1 MAEELFREI
10 NELIGTPSN
19 RHVDEWK
26 AAGRPVIGY
35 FCQYMPPELIL
46 AAGALPLRM
55 RGVGSEDSSHAD
67 AYLSGHVCTYVRH
80 TINLVLEGYYS
91 VLDGEVSLNSCDH
104 VRRCADV
111 LRKKTSIAFHGFIS
125 VPRNPRESL
134 YGYYKKELQKLL
146 AEMRDHFGTRIT
158 DDDLRAAIAGMNENR
173 RRLHLLNALRRE
185 DQPKLSGAEALGV
198 HIASQVLPPTVFA
211 EVADRLI
218 EALKDRPGLMSPRGR
233 LILIGAELDEPEY
246 VAAVESQGALVVADM
261 LCFGERSVLD
271 LLEENTAD
279 PLDTIARAYFFRPS
293 CARMIGDFP
302 DRWENLKQLATAAR
316 ADGIVFEKIVF
327 CDPWAAEQHNL
338 ILRSKREE
346 FIPILTLSREYGIVP
361 TGQVKTRVQAFVE
374 KIEIARAQKAAHGD
388 HR

>member
-1 MAEELFREI
+1 MAEKMFREI
-10 NELIGTPSN
+10 NALIDTPSN
-19 RHVDEWK
+19 RHVDKWK
-26 AAGRPVIGY
+26 AAGKPVIGY

-80 TINLVLEGYYS
+80 TINLVLEGYYD
-91 VLDGEVSLNSCDH
+91 VLDGEISLNSCDH

-111 LRKKTSIAFHGFIS
+111 LRKKTSIPFHGFIS

-134 YGYYKKELQKLL
+134 YGYYKKELQKLV
-146 AEMRDHFGTRIT
+146 AEMQDHFGIHIS
-158 DDDLRAAIAGMNENR
+158 DDDLRDAIANMNENR
-173 RRLHLLNALRRE
+173 RRLHLLSALRRE
-185 DQPKLSGAEALGV
+185 DQPKLSGAEALSV
-198 HIASQVLPPTVFA
+198 HIASQVVPPNAFC
-211 EVADRLI
+211 EMADRLMK
-218 EALKDRPGLMSPRGR
+218 ALKDRPGLASPRGR

-246 VAAVESQGALVVADM
+246 VEAVESQGALVVADM
-261 LCFGERSVLD
+261 LCFGERAVLD
-271 LLEENTAD
+271 LLDEKTAD
-279 PLDTIARAYFFRPS
+279 PLDTIARAYFFRSS

-302 DRWENLKQLATAAR
+302 NRWENLKQLATAVR

-338 ILRSKREE
+338 IVRSKREK

-374 KIEIARAQKAAHGD
+374 KIEIARAQKAARGD

>member
-1 MAEELFREI
+1 MAQELFREI

-19 RHVDEWK
+19 RYVDEWK
-26 AAGRPVIGY
+26 AAGKPVIGY

-80 TINLVLEGYYS
+80 TINLVLEGYYDF
-91 VLDGEVSLNSCDH
+91 LDGEISLNSCDH

-134 YGYYKKELQKLL
+134 YGYYRNELQKLL
-146 AEMRDHFGTRIT
+146 TQMRNHFGVRIT
-158 DDDLRAAIAGMNENR
+158 DDDLREAIAGMNANR
-173 RRLHLLNALRRE
+173 RRLHLLNALRRGE
-185 DQPKLSGAEALGV
+185 KPKLSGAEALGV
-198 HIASQVLPPTVFA
+198 HIASQVLPPAVFA
-211 EVADRLI
+211 EIADRLI
-218 EALKDRPGLMSPRGR
+218 EALNDRPGLASPRGR

-271 LLEENTAD
+271 LLDEKAAD

-302 DRWENLKQLATAAR
+302 NRWENLKQLATAVQ

-338 ILRSKREE
+338 IMRSKREE
-346 FIPILTLSREYGIVP
+346 FIPMLTLSREYGIVP

-374 KIEIARAQKAAHGD
+374 KIEIARTQKAARGD